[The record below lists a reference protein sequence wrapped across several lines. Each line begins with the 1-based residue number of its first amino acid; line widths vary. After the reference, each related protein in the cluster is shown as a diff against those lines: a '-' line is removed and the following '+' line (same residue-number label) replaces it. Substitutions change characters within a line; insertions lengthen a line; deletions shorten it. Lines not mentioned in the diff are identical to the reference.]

1 QHTGSNNWA
10 VHGSLTDTG
19 KPILASDPH
28 RLHGMPSLRQ
38 LVHLTA
44 PGLDVV
50 GAGEP
55 CIPGVHIGH
64 NGTMAWALTI
74 FYIDQEDLYF
84 YETDPED

>member
-1 QHTGSNNWA
+1 
-10 VHGSLTDTG
+10 
-19 KPILASDPH
+19 
-28 RLHGMPSLRQ
+28 
-38 LVHLTA
+38 
-44 PGLDVV
+44 VV

-84 YETDPED
+84 YETDPEDPDLYRHDGAWERMRVVEETVAVKGCPDQVLRLKFTRHGPVV